1 VSPGAASR
9 RRAIRGLLAAGDV
22 TSQRQIV
29 EALAGAGHA
38 VTQATV
44 SRDLDAIG
52 GEKQRGP
59 DGSLHYVIRED
70 RPSPGESRAAARAI
84 SDFVQSISVSG
95 DLVVLRTPP
104 GAAHLVAG
112 AIDHSSLAGVLGTIA
127 GDDTLLVVADA
138 ARGGREV
145 ASHLESL
152 GGP

>member
-1 VSPGAASR
+1 VSPRTASR
-9 RRAIRGLLAAGDV
+9 RRAIRGLLTTREV

-29 EALAGAGHA
+29 AALAAAGHE

-52 GEKQRGP
+52 GEKQRQP
-59 DGSLHYVIRED
+59 DGSLRYIIRED

-112 AIDHSSLAGVLGTIA
+112 AIDHSSLEGVLGTIA
-127 GDDTLLVVADA
+127 GDDTLLVIVDA
-138 ARGGREV
+138 SRGGREV
-145 ASHLESL
+145 ASHLERL
-152 GGP
+152 GGS